1 MSFSKDCL
9 IYNNNILYLIVIIY
23 FFSFFILVESTGNKF
38 LKIRKLSSGEYFVI
52 FENKINIYNSNFTNC
67 STIKEEINVKVN
79 NINNITIYEYI
90 KDENQIYVLCL
101 INKYLYVYDYSNNQN
116 LLYNLLKELND
127 LNYDDEGYYFNFIPY
142 LKNGNINFIISLIYE
157 HHINFFYYE
166 ISNSFQFS
174 FIGTKIYKEEKK
186 KIFNIDANDISPPEL
201 SCHILYLSSNINLE
215 CFYSRNWQTTLKSLK
230 YDIENS
236 PGSNDKIT
244 IISYLS
250 DENNEPKDNEKNY
263 TNQIRSAIS
272 DNYKKKIVC
281 SKHKNNQSFC
291 FANNNNNVYSPISCL
306 SIDD

>member
-186 KIFNIDANDISPPEL
+186 K
-201 SCHILYLSSNINLE
+201 YLI
-215 CFYSRNWQTTLKSLK
+215 
-230 YDIENS
+230 
-236 PGSNDKIT
+236 
-244 IISYLS
+244 
-250 DENNEPKDNEKNY
+250 
-263 TNQIRSAIS
+263 
-272 DNYKKKIVC
+272 
-281 SKHKNNQSFC
+281 
-291 FANNNNNVYSPISCL
+291 
-306 SIDD
+306 